1 MLQEKATSL
10 SKHLGMSSEFRAS
23 TGFITRFKER
33 HPIVSK
39 VVSGESLSASCKG
52 VIESLSATTEQ
63 AWQAGIIV
71 QTPFSVAL
79 AVRAQPF
86 AVAVFD
92 SHRPVIALLSRF
104 VGKEVASSFLAYLLK
119 SDWV

>member
-1 MLQEKATSL
+1 MLQKKATGL

-23 TGFITRFKER
+23 AGFITRFKER
-33 HPIVSK
+33 HAIVSK
-39 VVSGESLSASCKG
+39 VVSGEPLSASCKG

-104 VGKEVASSFLAYLLK
+104 VGKTVACSFLAYLLK